1 LPAGG
6 AWGFITPCHW
16 KAGAKRVAMS
26 GLTLPDFSQQES
38 QTLLAAMRPYFEED
52 GITLYYLNANNWLAR
67 SDLFDDLATASL
79 DRVVGRNI
87 ENWLPRGAT
96 ALQLQRLQTEMQ
108 MLLYNH
114 PVNDARATRGVP
126 PVNSFWLSGT
136 GTLTQRPPQ
145 SVAEQPPVVVNALRE
160 PALQENWADW
170 AQAWATLDA
179 TECATL
185 LRALN
190 QGGTGQLTLCGE
202 RNAQSF
208 HASPQSFLNRFMRLF
223 STQPASTTLE
233 RL

>member
-1 LPAGG
+1 
-6 AWGFITPCHW
+6 
-16 KAGAKRVAMS
+16 
-26 GLTLPDFSQQES
+26 
-38 QTLLAAMRPYFEED
+38 
-52 GITLYYLNANNWLAR
+52 
-67 SDLFDDLATASL
+67 
-79 DRVVGRNI
+79 
-87 ENWLPRGAT
+87 
-96 ALQLQRLQTEMQ
+96 
-108 MLLYNH
+108 
-114 PVNDARATRGVP
+114 
-126 PVNSFWLSGT
+126 
-136 GTLTQRPPQ
+136 
-145 SVAEQPPVVVNALRE
+145 VVVNALRE

-185 LRALN
+185 LRALD